1 VTVRSYRIADL
12 QTCFAGVVPAVLG
25 TRSAAGVPNVTYVSR
40 VHPVDDERI
49 AVSNQ
54 FLTKSRRNLAED
66 PHASLILVRPDTM
79 EEFRFEIVFEQTLRK
94 GPVFDRLRNDL
105 SMVAALTGMQDVFRL
120 QAADI
125 FRVDSIERIELSD
138 RVSDQ
143 PLRSADHIRPQ
154 HAALGE
160 LCARLSRCGDLD
172 TLVRV
177 TVDGLA
183 ELLGYEHSLLLL
195 ADERGEALFTIGSHG
210 YDSEGVGSEVRI
222 GDGIA
227 GLAAARCEPMSARNL
242 VQMQKYA
249 TSVES
254 GFAAASGIAPGRD
267 IPMPGLALPRSQ
279 VAVPAL
285 ALGELVGAILIES
298 DQPDRFG
305 EDDVAALIVVASL
318 VAGLVDRVRTE
329 VAASPVT
336 TASAAPVAAAH
347 EAARATERRARV
359 RYFRAD
365 GSTFIDDDYLT
376 KGVAGRILWSLLG
389 HHQREGRT
397 EFTNREVRLDPTL
410 DLPDFRDNFESRLIL
425 LKRRLDERDA
435 PVRIER
441 TGRGRFRLI
450 VAATIELDLVDA
462 R

>member
-1 VTVRSYRIADL
+1 MSERAYRIADL
-12 QTCFAGVVPAVLG
+12 QACFAGVVPAVLG

-40 VHPVDDERI
+40 VHPVDDEHI

-66 PHASLILVRPDTM
+66 PRASVILIRPDTM
-79 EEFRFEIVFEQTLRK
+79 EEFRAELVFEQTLRK

-125 FRVDSIERIELSD
+125 FRVLSIERIELSD

-143 PLRSADHIRPQ
+143 PVRPSDHIRPE

-210 YDSEGVGSEVRI
+210 YDSQGVGSEVRI
-222 GDGIA
+222 GEGIA

-254 GFAAASGIAPGRD
+254 SFAAASGIAPGRE

-285 ALGELVGAILIES
+285 ALGELVGAILVES

-305 EDDVAALIVVASL
+305 EDDVAALVVVASL
-318 VAGLVDRVRTE
+318 VAGLVERLRTE
-329 VAASPVT
+329 VAA
-336 TASAAPVAAAH
+336 AAPTLEPPRDPLPEPASG
-347 EAARATERRARV
+347 RRARV
-359 RYFRAD
+359 RHFRAD

-389 HHQREGRT
+389 HYEREGRT
-397 EFTNREVRLDPTL
+397 DFTNREVRLDPTL

-441 TGRGRFRLI
+441 TGRGRFRLL
-450 VAATIELDLVDA
+450 VSATIDLDVVDA
-462 R
+462 ST

>member
-1 VTVRSYRIADL
+1 MSERSYTIADL
-12 QTCFAGVVPAVLG
+12 HSCFAGVVPAVLG

-40 VHPVDDERI
+40 VHPVDAEHI

-66 PHASLILVRPDTM
+66 PRASLILIRPETM
-79 EEFRFEIVFEQTLRK
+79 EEFRVEVVFEQTLRK
-94 GPVFDRLRNDL
+94 GPVFDRMRNDL
-105 SMVAALTGMQDVFRL
+105 TMVAALTGMQDVFRL
-120 QAADI
+120 HAADI
-125 FRVDSIERIELSD
+125 FRVLSIERIELSD
-138 RVSDQ
+138 QVSDE
-143 PLRSADHIRPQ
+143 PVRPSDYARPE

-195 ADERGEALFTIGSHG
+195 ADENHESLFTIGSHG
-210 YDSEGVGSEVRI
+210 YDDEGVGSEVGI
-222 GDGIA
+222 GDRIA
-227 GLAAARCEPMSARNL
+227 GLAAARCEPMLARNL

-249 TSVES
+249 TSVETS
-254 GFAAASGIAPGRD
+254 VVAATGIAPGRE

-285 ALGELVGAILIES
+285 ALGELVGAILVES

-305 EDDVAALIVVASL
+305 DDDAAALTVVASL
-318 VAGLVDRVRTE
+318 VAGLVERLRTD
-329 VAASPVT
+329 
-336 TASAAPVAAAH
+336 VAAAPPPTATAPDKTVDNR
-347 EAARATERRARV
+347 AATAERRARV
-359 RYFRAD
+359 RHFRAD

-389 HHQREGRT
+389 HYEREGRT
-397 EFTNREVRLDPTL
+397 EFTNREVRLDPSL

-425 LKRRLDERDA
+425 LKRRLDEREA

-441 TGRGRFRLI
+441 TGRGRFRL
-450 VAATIELDLVDA
+450 VVSAVFELDLVDGT
-462 R
+462 